1 MATDNKY
8 GLYKLGLVL
17 DKTKS
22 WIDSLKEIVPDP
34 TVVTVS
40 MVSEFIE
47 SEDFCK
53 EYIDLND
60 NLCSEDCAEG
70 FRFKIPFK
78 NKRDEVIYGFFKK
91 NDKGDGYVG
100 VRWSSPQHRRM
111 KKMQDIGLIL
121 PDSWDKLR
129 SYCSNNDLEDYGDYL
144 VLPEEY
150 YNGAGHK
157 QFPDGTPVTKKTA
170 KFAVVRTTLRNENDV
185 PIIGWFT
192 LNKKKWSGLDW
203 GTEDDFEK
211 AQDIRETTKLGR
223 FLFKDMESLNKFVS
237 EIYDRLIP
245 EPWDYHSEEQ
255 SEASGLQHP
264 ILCSYIEH
272 ELDRLFYERE
282 NGKEDAIIYNDKQ
295 TEIFY
300 STNLLNRFGQDF
312 RILGILDASKRY
324 IEKYILNPDVTK
336 LVQHGFSPKCEPAA
350 PKFFEKIDEIIYHS
364 EWDIAFNWEK
374 DAHILEERNCRLP
387 KKYAKLETHEIG
399 EKLQNAITF
408 AQKMAKRNFR
418 VIIPKYD
425 PRQKRIQLLMPIYLE
440 CRYTPEPDVAL
451 VLTLQETR
459 LEDGKVFYS
468 YKPETILKVS
478 QAYNDARLIAEPA
491 EPWLAQSA
499 VIKKK
504 SKKVS
509 E

>member
-22 WIDSLKEIVPDP
+22 WIDSLKEVVQDP
-34 TVVTVS
+34 TVVTVNI
-40 MVSEFIE
+40 VNDYIE
-47 SEDFCK
+47 SENFCI

-60 NLCSEDCAEG
+60 NLCSEEYAKG
-70 FRFKIPFK
+70 FRFKTPFK

-100 VRWSSPQHRRM
+100 VRWSSSQHRRM

-121 PDSWDKLR
+121 PDSWEKLR
-129 SYCSNNDLEDYGDYL
+129 SFCSNNDLEDYGDYL
-144 VLPEEY
+144 LLPEEY

-157 QFPDGTPVTKKTA
+157 QFKGEIPVTKETA
-170 KFAVVRTTLRNENDV
+170 KFAVIRTTLQDKNGNPV
-185 PIIGWFT
+185 IGWFT
-192 LNKKKWSGLDW
+192 MNKKKWSGLDW

-211 AQDIRETTKLGR
+211 AQDIRETKRLGR
-223 FLFKDMESLNKFVS
+223 FLFKDMESLNKFIS
-237 EIYDRLIP
+237 EIYDLLIP
-245 EPWDYHSEEQ
+245 EPWDYHSEEP
-255 SEASGLQHP
+255 SGRQHP

-282 NGKEDAIIYNDKQ
+282 KGKEDAIIYNDKQ

-300 STNLLNRFGQDF
+300 STNLLTKYGQDF
-312 RILGILDASKRY
+312 RILGILDARKQY
-324 IEKYILNPDVTK
+324 IEKYILAPDVTV
-336 LVQHGFSPKCEPAA
+336 LAQHGFSTKCEPAA
-350 PKFFEKIDEIIYHS
+350 PEFFKKIEEIIYHS
-364 EWDIAFNWEK
+364 EWDIAFNLQK
-374 DAHILEERNCRLP
+374 DAHILEDRNCRIP
-387 KKYAKLETHEIG
+387 KKYANLKTHEIG
-399 EKLQNAITF
+399 QKLQNAITF
-408 AQKMAKRNFR
+408 AQNMAKRNFR

-425 PRQKRIQLLMPIYLE
+425 PARKKIQLLMPIYFE

-451 VLTLQETR
+451 VLTPQETL
-459 LEDGKVFYS
+459 LENGEVFHS
-468 YKPETILKVS
+468 YKPETILEVS
-478 QAYNDARLIAEPA
+478 HAYNDARLIAEPA